1 MAQGISPNPL
11 NDISKA
17 YLDLVAKINKNEE
30 EKVIEKWDDSSVNKV
45 DPDLVL
51 KVESKRTP
59 ATVVNTESYSDWRND
74 LREIVAEPE
83 EKAEKEVKEKKG
95 IKNKVVINPKLGE
108 AVAEIGGQLLEVKE
122 LNRQVVDPQERK
134 EDPKQDPKQD
144 SQIKSKENRQKMLKK
159 QVLLRKLQ
167 AVRQGAGADITA
179 SYEPDGEMVE
189 DVKSEWKKGM
199 KRHKKAVEAKK
210 VKERKAVPY
219 AALAAEYDPLE
230 DAIEYFY
237 EEGINEE
244 GFDQLIEEIGLE
256 EFVNFIE
263 GGVVEL
269 NEERAAR
276 RASVRAK
283 SYEKVK
289 AEVDKSD
296 AAKRKAKKGE
306 YAPSYAKKET
316 DVTVHD
322 DKPAAKK
329 KAPAKKTVVKKA
341 APKPVAKK
349 PVTKK
354 VEKAVAKVKKTQPVK
369 KPSKQG
375 LGDKIRSA
383 YKAGV
388 KRHRKA
394 TQVPRVFAKGAVAG
408 AKKAVKFAKDVKKVV
423 SEEELLNTEGHQR
436 DPEQSKKD
444 RTHSK
449 QPDPSKDGFT
459 GIGNMSIKDIM
470 KMNAKIKAKSK
481 KEEVDY
487 ELDERLGGKG
497 YSRKAGASGIHK
509 TSGDWPDSD
518 RGAGNKAK
526 KRAGGKVEKK
536 SPTYLAHVH
545 NKESYETK
553 KKEEVLTAL
562 KKRDLKKSAK
572 EKIAA
577 DIVKRKGDTSK
588 SDDRYAYE
596 EVVVEKDLNAAE
608 RRALPDK
615 EFALPG
621 KGKGPE
627 GKQAGSYPIPDKTH
641 ARMALAMV
649 AKHGTPEK
657 KKKVRAAV
665 EKKFPGIKVTEDK
678 AFNSV
683 VAALR
688 KKHGKDAVLT
698 KDSPKPK
705 PPSAAEKAKASAERK
720 KRQDADNKAYTARAR
735 KAGYKNTQD
744 YTNVVARYGSEDNY
758 RKGKGLGT

>member
-134 EDPKQDPKQD
+134 EDPSKKDSGEEDP
-144 SQIKSKENRQKMLKK
+144 SIKSKQNRQKMLKK
-159 QVLLRKLQ
+159 QVLIKKLQ

-199 KRHKKAVEAKK
+199 KRHKKSVEAKK

-269 NEERAAR
+269 TEARAAR
-276 RASVRAK
+276 RATVRAK
-283 SYEKVK
+283 KYDVVK
-289 AEVDKSD
+289 KEVDKAD
-296 AAKRKAKKGE
+296 AARRKSKKGE

-316 DVTVHD
+316 DVTVYD
-322 DKPAAKK
+322 DKPTAKK

-354 VEKAVAKVKKTQPVK
+354 VEKVVAKVKKTQPVK
-369 KPSKQG
+369 KATKQG

-394 TQVPRVFAKGAVAG
+394 TQGARVFGKGFAAG

-423 SEEELLNTEGHQR
+423 SEEEL
-436 DPEQSKKD
+436 
-444 RTHSK
+444 
-449 QPDPSKDGFT
+449 
-459 GIGNMSIKDIM
+459 
-470 KMNAKIKAKSK
+470 
-481 KEEVDY
+481 
-487 ELDERLGGKG
+487 
-497 YSRKAGASGIHK
+497 
-509 TSGDWPDSD
+509 
-518 RGAGNKAK
+518 
-526 KRAGGKVEKK
+526 
-536 SPTYLAHVH
+536 
-545 NKESYETK
+545 
-553 KKEEVLTAL
+553 
-562 KKRDLKKSAK
+562 AK
-572 EKIAA
+572 E
-577 DIVKRKGDTSK
+577 
-588 SDDRYAYE
+588 
-596 EVVVEKDLNAAE
+596 VVLEKDLNAKE

-615 EFALPG
+615 DFVFPG
-621 KGKGPE
+621 KGEGPE
-627 GKQAGSYPIPDKTH
+627 GKQRGAYPIPDKKH
-641 ARMALAMV
+641 ARNALAMAAAHASP
-649 AKHGTPEK
+649 AKQA
-657 KKKVRAAV
+657 KVKAAV
-665 EKKFPGIKVTEDK
+665 KKKFPGIKVTEDK

-705 PPSAAEKAKASAERK
+705 PPSAAEKAKVAAERK